1 MSKSTTRADLHVHSR
16 HSDRA
21 ADWVL
26 RRLDFPASCSDPL
39 EMYHRLRERGMDFV
53 TLTDQ
58 NTINGCL
65 EIAGL
70 PGVFLS
76 EEVVTV
82 FPEDECRVHVLVWGI
97 SESQH
102 RDISKVR
109 ESVYDLQKYLL
120 SHAATDQS
128 ACSFHRRQSQLWQF
142 EPGYLMQ

>member
-1 MSKSTTRADLHVHSR
+1 MSKPTSRADLHVHSR

-26 RRLDFPASCSDPL
+26 RRLDFPASCSAPL
-39 EMYHRLRERGMDFV
+39 ELYQRLRERGMDFV

-58 NTINGCL
+58 NTIAGCL
-65 EIAGL
+65 EIAHL

-97 SESQH
+97 TEAQH

-109 ESVYDLQKYLL
+109 ESVYDLQKYLFAEGIA
-120 SHAATDQS
+120 HAV
-128 ACSFHRRQSQLWQF
+128 
-142 EPGYLMQ
+142 